1 MINLGH
7 TDAKKL
13 ANMITEVFAL
23 GDKYGTNFL
32 HNYAY
37 REHFAI
43 MQLKKIIIDI
53 ESDNKICGK
62 DFTSKD
68 YKNGE
73 LKSCT
78 CKRLKSGHWSKSKI
92 KFEFDKQTDPIRRK
106 QTKQYDCLVF
116 SAFDRSNIVFQ
127 AVIRKSPA
135 IRCFKRL
142 VNTKQKEFIKKQR
155 AKKALGQKMNRD
167 SIAFTY
173 ADLKDMEGVEYFING
188 KTVRF
193 STIKALFG
201 DKT

>member
-1 MINLGH
+1 MTVL
-7 TDAKKL
+7 
-13 ANMITEVFAL
+13 
-23 GDKYGTNFL
+23 FL
-32 HNYAY
+32 
-37 REHFAI
+37 
-43 MQLKKIIIDI
+43 
-53 ESDNKICGK
+53 
-62 DFTSKD
+62 
-68 YKNGE
+68 
-73 LKSCT
+73 
-78 CKRLKSGHWSKSKI
+78 
-92 KFEFDKQTDPIRRK
+92 
-106 QTKQYDCLVF
+106 
-116 SAFDRSNIVFQ
+116 FQ